1 MQLRRR
7 LCDRSERSSE
17 ATPVVETAATARRVT
32 VIGSAKTIYRY
43 ADFLV
48 EQSRRLHG
56 TIGSGRD
63 STRCPTAIGGVEV
76 LPVEVLDFQVD
87 ESSVERVVGIVLET
101 SKERHQCSAAVAG
114 RERGPR
120 LRLIIASVTT
130 VTALHDAFSSRELQH
145 TWDSTCASAVEVFVV
160 GPATETACR
169 RCDWL
174 RNVVF
179 CGR

>member
-1 MQLRRR
+1 MQLRH
-7 LCDRSERSSE
+7 LHDRSERSSE
-17 ATPVVETAATARRVT
+17 ATPVLETATTRRRVA

-48 EQSRRLHG
+48 EQSRPLHG
-56 TIGSGRD
+56 TSGSGRD
-63 STRCPTAIGGVEV
+63 STRCPTAGGGVEV
-76 LPVEVLDFQVD
+76 LPVEVLSFQVD
-87 ESSVERVVGIVLET
+87 ESSVERVVDIVLET
-101 SKERHQCSAAVAG
+101 FEESQQCSTAVTG

-130 VTALHDAFSSRELQH
+130 VTALHAAFSSREMQR
-145 TWDSTCASAVEVFVV
+145 TCDSTCASAVEIFVV

-169 RCDWL
+169 QCDWL